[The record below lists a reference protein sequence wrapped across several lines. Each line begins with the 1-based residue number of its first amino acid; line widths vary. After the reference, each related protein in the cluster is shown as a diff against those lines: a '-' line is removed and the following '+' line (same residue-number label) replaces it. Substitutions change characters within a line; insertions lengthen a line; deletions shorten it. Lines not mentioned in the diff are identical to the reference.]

1 MKGNARIVVFVLILA
16 IILAFVLLNMTLFTV
31 KNITVRNK
39 VESPLIDKDKIIEDS
54 GIDTGENIFLM
65 SEKDVISSIELANPY
80 LKVTSIERVFPDSVI
95 IHITVRTPVMSIKMK
110 NSDLYVIIDS
120 SLKILDIVSETDNL
134 FLSSTLVEGL
144 EIENPQEGNTL
155 NKENTFNKKLDV
167 IGYVADHESLGESA
181 FLNFFEKIEFDVDNP
196 DLVYIALRSG
206 VKIVLKGDNDLE
218 TQLRSALEKYR
229 YMGEQSYERT
239 SGYIYF
245 KEGAGWSWIANDP
258 Y

>member
-31 KNITVRNK
+31 KNVTVRNK

-65 SEKDVISSIELANPY
+65 SEKNIIQSIELANPY
-80 LKVTSIERVFPDSVI
+80 LKVSSVERVFPNSVI
-95 IHITVRTPVMSIKMK
+95 IHVTVRTPVMSVKIK

-120 SLKILDIVSETDNL
+120 SLKILDIVSETDDL
-134 FLSSTLVEGL
+134 FLSSTQVKGL
-144 EIENPQEGNTL
+144 EIENPEEGNSL
-155 NKENTFNKKLDV
+155 NKENSFNKKLDI

-196 DLVYIALRSG
+196 DLAYIALRSG

-245 KEGAGWSWIANDP
+245 KDGSGWSWIANDP